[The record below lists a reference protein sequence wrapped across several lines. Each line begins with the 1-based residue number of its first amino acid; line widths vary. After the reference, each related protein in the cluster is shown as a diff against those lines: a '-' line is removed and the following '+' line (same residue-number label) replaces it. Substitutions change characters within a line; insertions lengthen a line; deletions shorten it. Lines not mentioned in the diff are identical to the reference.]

1 MDKLFTIKD
10 RVAVITGATGVLCA
24 EMARE
29 MARRGARV
37 VVMSTAQERA
47 DNLTEEIRS
56 EGGTA
61 LGVAVDVLDKDSL
74 IRARERIVE
83 TFGRIDILINGAG
96 GNHKSATVSPD
107 FSFFDI
113 PADALQWVFN
123 LNVLGTVLA
132 TQVFGEVMV
141 KQGKGSIINISSMNS
156 YRPLTNIAAY
166 SAAKASINNFTQW
179 MAVHFNH
186 NYSADIRVN
195 AVAPGFFHTRQ
206 NHFLLVDEKTG
217 EPTPR
222 AKQILGHTPM
232 NRYGVPEDLLGT
244 VIWLA
249 SDASAFVN
257 GVVVPVDGGF
267 SAYSGV

>member
-47 DNLTEEIRS
+47 DNLTEKIRS

-141 KQGKGSIINISSMNS
+141 KQARKHNQYFLHELLSA
-156 YRPLTNIAAY
+156 LTNIAAY

-179 MAVHFNH
+179 MVFT
-186 NYSADIRVN
+186 SIIIILPTFVSM
-195 AVAPGFFHTRQ
+195 Q
-206 NHFLLVDEKTG
+206 LL
-217 EPTPR
+217 R
-222 AKQILGHTPM
+222 ASSI
-232 NRYGVPEDLLGT
+232 
-244 VIWLA
+244 
-249 SDASAFVN
+249 
-257 GVVVPVDGGF
+257 PVRTI
-267 SAYSGV
+267 SCL